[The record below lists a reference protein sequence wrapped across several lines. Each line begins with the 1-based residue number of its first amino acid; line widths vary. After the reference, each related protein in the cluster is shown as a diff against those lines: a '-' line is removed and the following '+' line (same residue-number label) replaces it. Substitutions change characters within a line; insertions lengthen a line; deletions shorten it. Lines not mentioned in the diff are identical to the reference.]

1 MLQHTVKIAALAVL
15 ITACASTPQAPPVQ
29 DATTQAPIERS
40 QTPDAENAARQERLA
55 IAEET
60 REVTNMLLAQAQ
72 TALGDNNQRSAI
84 NLLERA
90 VRLAP
95 RDSELWVALGHA
107 HLADG
112 NVNSATQHVR
122 KAIALAGNEPT
133 ARRRAWLAMADIR
146 EYEGLPAEAASI
158 RRRYNRIG
166 S

>member
-1 MLQHTVKIAALAVL
+1 MSIKNTFVVVVCIGLAA
-15 ITACASTPQAPPVQ
+15 CSSNPASPPVQ
-29 DATTQAPIERS
+29 DATTQTPVERS
-40 QTPDAENAARQERLA
+40 EAPDERAAAQQERQA
-55 IAEET
+55 IADET

-72 TALGDNNQRSAI
+72 TALHDNNQRSAI

-107 HLADG
+107 HLANG
-112 NVNSATQHVR
+112 NVPSATQHVR
-122 KAIALAGNEPT
+122 KAIALAGDEPS